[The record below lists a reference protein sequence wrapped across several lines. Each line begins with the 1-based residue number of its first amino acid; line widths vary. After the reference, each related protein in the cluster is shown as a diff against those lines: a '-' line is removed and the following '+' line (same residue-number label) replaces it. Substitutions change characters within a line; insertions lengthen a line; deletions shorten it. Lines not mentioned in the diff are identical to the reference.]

1 MIVSISLRESR
12 QGSGVCVHMPF
23 VLTISNEENLQIRL
37 LCQCSLLEWSRC
49 WGFTNCSSPSEFMF
63 SLSLV
68 S

>member
-37 LCQCSLLEWSRC
+37 FWILPILFTLVVTFVLVYKFVFLLQKAL
-49 WGFTNCSSPSEFMF
+49 FF
-63 SLSLV
+63 
-68 S
+68 